1 MLYVVATPI
10 GNLGDL
16 SVRAREILS
25 SCDLIA
31 AEDTRR
37 TQKLLT
43 HFQIRKPLIS
53 YYEHNKAS
61 RGPLLL
67 EKLRSG
73 QTIALVSDAGTPG
86 ISDPGADLIRA
97 AVAEDLPVSMAPGP
111 VAGIMAL
118 VLSGLPTERFVFEG
132 FIGTDRKS
140 REAFAEMI
148 ASE

>member
-43 HFQIRKPLIS
+43 HFQIRKPLI
-53 YYEHNKAS
+53 
-61 RGPLLL
+61 
-67 EKLRSG
+67 
-73 QTIALVSDAGTPG
+73 
-86 ISDPGADLIRA
+86 LIMSIIKPRA
-97 AVAEDLPVSMAPGP
+97 A
-111 VAGIMAL
+111 
-118 VLSGLPTERFVFEG
+118 RCFW
-132 FIGTDRKS
+132 KS
-140 REAFAEMI
+140 CAAARQSRSFPMRARLESQIPAQI
-148 ASE
+148 

>member
-1 MLYVVATPI
+1 MLDVVATPI

-97 AVAEDLPVSMAPGP
+97 AVAE
-111 VAGIMAL
+111 
-118 VLSGLPTERFVFEG
+118 LSLIHISTLLTTFPWL
-132 FIGTDRKS
+132 S
-140 REAFAEMI
+140 
-148 ASE
+148 

>member
-16 SVRAREILS
+16 SARALEILS
-25 SCDLIA
+25 ACDLIA

-61 RGPLLL
+61 RGRCFW
-67 EKLRSG
+67 KSCAAARQSRSFPMR
-73 QTIALVSDAGTPG
+73 ARPG

-97 AVAEDLPVSMAPGP
+97 AVAEGLPVSMAPVP
-111 VAGIMAL
+111 SPAL
-118 VLSGLPTERFVFEG
+118 WRSSFPDCPRSALSSRALSVRIVKAAKNL
-132 FIGTDRKS
+132 RK
-140 REAFAEMI
+140 
-148 ASE
+148 

>member
-86 ISDPGADLIRA
+86 ISDPGYSHCCRSGIR
-97 AVAEDLPVSMAPGP
+97 LY
-111 VAGIMAL
+111 
-118 VLSGLPTERFVFEG
+118 R
-132 FIGTDRKS
+132 
-140 REAFAEMI
+140 
-148 ASE
+148 